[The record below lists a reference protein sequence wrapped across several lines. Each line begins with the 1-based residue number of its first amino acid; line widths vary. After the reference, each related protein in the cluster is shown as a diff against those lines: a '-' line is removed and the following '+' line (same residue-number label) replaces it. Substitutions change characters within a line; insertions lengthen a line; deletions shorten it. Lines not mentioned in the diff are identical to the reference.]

1 MRIEPLVATMYQ
13 KDTDIRLKMNIDGP
27 CTIINQTDFNKY
39 PNLQVEESDFLF
51 ISNQER
57 GLSKSRNAALKA
69 TNAEIC
75 LVADDD
81 LVYNDNYL
89 TIIEEAYKKY
99 PKADLII
106 FDFIPK
112 NQGARTYGSLY
123 NAPKK
128 LKRLDALKVGS
139 VRITFKKRS
148 ILDNKIYFNENF
160 GVGARFHSGEE
171 HLFLKK
177 CFENNLQVYYVPT
190 PLSTVNFQNSGWF
203 EGFDEKYF
211 ISKGAFAYAF
221 FKSKYLMFIFYFA
234 ITKRNLYKED
244 YSIFEAIKFMKKG
257 AEIYRKSNE
266 KTYSKET

>member
-13 KDTDIRLKMNIDGP
+13 KDTDLRLKMNIDGP

-39 PNLQVEESDFLF
+39 PNLQVEENNFLF

-69 TNAEIC
+69 TKAEIC

-81 LVYNDNYL
+81 LIYNDNYL
-89 TIIEEAYKKY
+89 TIIEEAYGKY

-106 FDFIPK
+106 FDFTPK
-112 NQGARTYGSLY
+112 NQGERTYGSLY
-123 NAPKK
+123 SSPRK
-128 LKRLDALKVGS
+128 LKKLDALKVSS
-139 VRITFKKRS
+139 VRISFRKKS
-148 ILDNKIYFNENF
+148 IVDNKIYFNEKF
-160 GVGARFHSGEE
+160 GVGATFHSGEE

-177 CFENNLQVYYVPT
+177 CFENNLQVYYVPIQ
-190 PLSTVNFQNSGWF
+190 LSTVDFKNSGWF
-203 EGFDEKYF
+203 KGFDKKYF

-221 FKSKYLMFIFYFA
+221 FKSNYLMYIFYFA

-244 YSIFEAIKFMKKG
+244 YSIFKAIKFMKKG
-257 AEIYRKSNE
+257 AKIYRKSNK
-266 KTYSKET
+266 KT